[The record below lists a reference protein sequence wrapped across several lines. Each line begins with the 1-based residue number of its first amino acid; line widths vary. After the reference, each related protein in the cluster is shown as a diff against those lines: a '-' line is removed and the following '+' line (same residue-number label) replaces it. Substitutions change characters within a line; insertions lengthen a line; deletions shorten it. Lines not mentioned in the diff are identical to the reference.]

1 MQADVQQPRQI
12 QLIIP
17 VVEYVNVSNS
27 AARPLGQKPIGDT
40 LHALKQRITFVPQVS
55 SNAAQ

>member
-1 MQADVQQPRQI
+1 MQADVQQPHQI

-17 VVEYVNVSNS
+17 VVEYANVSNS

-40 LHALKQRITFVPQVS
+40 MHALNPRITSVPQVS